1 MQQVLI
7 RLTSNRPIG
16 QPQCATGQEADM
28 GYLFLTIA
36 IISEVVGTAALKAS
50 AEFTRPIPSL
60 IVVAGYAIAFVCL
73 SLTLRTIPV
82 GIAYAIW
89 AGCGIVL
96 VALVSYALFGQKLDA
111 PAMVG
116 IALITAGVVIVNTF
130 SGSVTQ

>member
-1 MQQVLI
+1 
-7 RLTSNRPIG
+7 
-16 QPQCATGQEADM
+16 M

-36 IISEVVGTAALKAS
+36 ILCEVAGTAALKAS
-50 AEFTRPIPSL
+50 EEFTKPIPSL
-60 IVVAGYAIAFVCL
+60 IVVAGYGIAFLCL

-96 VALVSYALFGQKLDA
+96 VALVSYAMFGQKLDA

-116 IALITAGVVIVNTF
+116 IALITAGVVTVNVF